1 MPFTALRPHLKPT
14 IQLAFPVVLSQL
26 GHVLVNVCDSVMVGQ
41 TGKVPL
47 AAVSLAVSVG
57 TVVMV
62 LGMGLSMGITPLVA
76 AADGKR
82 DVPQLGRLLVAGVW
96 MSTVAGLV
104 LAAAGL
110 LIAPLLNHLNQ
121 PAEVVALAAPWVR
134 VLFLSLLPLMVFQ
147 GFKQFAE
154 GLGLTRQAMY
164 LSVLANVLNAVLCYA
179 FIFGHLGAPKLG
191 MMGAAWATLIARV
204 LMALLM
210 GTYVLR
216 AARLRIYREA
226 ATHWLRPDRA
236 TLRRLMGLGAPI
248 GVQMMFEMGAFSFSA
263 IMIGWLG
270 ATSLAAHQIA
280 INVASVTYMA
290 ASGIAAAATI
300 RVGNMRGL
308 GDAHGARQAGFAA
321 YLLTFLFM
329 SSMGL
334 LLVAFRQFIPHFYN
348 HDAAVVAQAATLL
361 LVAAAFQISDGL
373 QVVGLGALRGL
384 EDVKLPSVVA
394 LLAYWVVALPL
405 GYWLGFKL
413 NMGSLGV
420 WLGLLT
426 GLSLV
431 AGLLL
436 WRFRQHSMVPV
447 AQDRPASLV
456 AH

>member
-1 MPFTALRPHLKPT
+1 MPFTALRPHLRPT
-14 IQLAFPVVLSQL
+14 IRLAFPVVLSQL

-41 TGKVPL
+41 TGKLPL
-47 AAVSLAVSVG
+47 AAVSLGVSVA

-96 MSTVAGLV
+96 LSVVAGLV

-110 LIAPLLNHLNQ
+110 LIAPLLHHLNQ
-121 PAEVVALAAPWVR
+121 PADVVALAAPWVR

-164 LSVLANVLNAVLCYA
+164 LSVLANLVNAVLCYA
-179 FIFGHLGAPKLG
+179 FIFGNFGAPEMG

-216 AARLRIYREA
+216 AARLRPYREA

-236 TLRRLMGLGAPI
+236 TLRRLLGLGAPI

-300 RVGNMRGL
+300 RVGNLRGL
-308 GDAHGARQAGFAA
+308 GDVQGARQAGFAA

-329 SSMGL
+329 GAMGL
-334 LLVAFRQFIPHFYN
+334 LLVAFRHYIPHFYN
-348 HDAAVVAQAATLL
+348 NDAAVVAQAATLL

-384 EDVKLPSVVA
+384 EDVKVPSVVA
-394 LLAYWVVALPL
+394 LLAYWAMALPL
-405 GYWLGFKL
+405 GYWLGFGLK
-413 NMGSLGV
+413 MGSLGV
-420 WLGLLT
+420 WLGLLL
-426 GLSLV
+426 GLTLV

-436 WRFRQHSMVPV
+436 WRFRQHSAV
-447 AQDRPASLV
+447 AAGAARPAPLV
-456 AH
+456 TH